1 MTIIIGISGKI
12 GSGKN
17 YLADKIIEK
26 LGEEGKTSAYGSFA
40 FALKDEMNQIMRAYY
55 PYLASDDILSA
66 IHAIAHDFKISSH
79 HVACLLNMV
88 KDDLKNNPNLDSTV
102 DRTEGVRR
110 ALQYLGTDIRRA
122 TNDNYWV
129 DSFHGSLNTSVDCIL
144 ATDARFPNEA
154 DSVNNSGGVMIR
166 IEIPAEVIAER
177 TSGRDGL
184 LYSADALSHPS
195 ETALDSYESFDFY
208 VGETFDISEVI
219 SKINKAVSLKA
230 LREDKIV

>member
-1 MTIIIGISGKI
+1 MTTIIGISGKI

-40 FALKDEMNQIMRAYY
+40 FALKNEMNQIMRAYY

-66 IHAIAHDFKISSH
+66 VCSIAHDFKISSN
-79 HVACLLNMV
+79 HVARLLSMV
-88 KDDLKNNPNLDSTV
+88 KDDLKNNPNLDATV

-122 TNDNYWV
+122 ENDNYWV
-129 DSFHGSLNTSVDCIL
+129 DSFHSSLDLSVDYIF

-154 DSVNNSGGVMIR
+154 DSVNKSGGVMIR
-166 IEIPAEVIAER
+166 IELPAEVIAER

-184 LYSADALSHPS
+184 LYSAEALSHPS
-195 ETALDSYESFDFY
+195 ETALDSYKCFDFY
-208 VGETFDISEVI
+208 VGETFDISEVLSAI
-219 SKINKAVSLKA
+219 KKTVRLKA
-230 LREDKIV
+230 S